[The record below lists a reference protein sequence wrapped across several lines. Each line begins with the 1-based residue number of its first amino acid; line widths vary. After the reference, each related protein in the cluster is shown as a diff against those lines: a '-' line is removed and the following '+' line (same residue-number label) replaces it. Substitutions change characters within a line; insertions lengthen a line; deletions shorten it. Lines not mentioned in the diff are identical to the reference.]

1 MRDPRLA
8 PWAAFLRRFAACK
21 NHYGRD
27 IKAPK
32 QGFPLSDQP
41 TLIPPEVAAPAGS
54 YKRIGFAFGDRFFM
68 LLFVGLV
75 WLGPAFFDARFVE
88 GMLAWDAL
96 VLVVWFID
104 LMQMA
109 RPKQLVVRRA
119 WRAPAALSIDSEVA
133 VTVENS
139 SRSSVHAKL
148 IDTVPMQ
155 LRTEPPTVSIR
166 VRARAEETA
175 IYHIRPTQ
183 RGDAKL
189 GNCYIRYQSIFR
201 IAERWVR
208 APLQQ
213 TVRIYPDLED
223 AKRHSMYLLRSRQI
237 AMEKRHTR
245 MRGIGREFESLRE
258 YQDGD
263 EYRDICWTASA
274 RRARL
279 VTRVYQMERSQTV
292 WIVIDSGRLMRARI
306 GELSKL
312 DKAVNSALS
321 LAQVA
326 LYSGDRV
333 GLIAYGRGVRTQLP
347 AAKGGAHLRQLI
359 EGLAMVSEEGAE
371 ADHLQM
377 AGRLLTDQKRR
388 SLIVWLTD
396 LAETAM
402 TPEVI
407 EAASM
412 MMPRHLVLFVVIG
425 QPDLG
430 DLASMTPKSES
441 EMYRIA
447 AAQEMVHRRELLLA
461 RLRER
466 GALAME
472 VSSGSVSPVLVNTY
486 LQIKERNQL

>member
-1 MRDPRLA
+1 
-8 PWAAFLRRFAACK
+8 
-21 NHYGRD
+21 
-27 IKAPK
+27 
-32 QGFPLSDQP
+32 
-41 TLIPPEVAAPAGS
+41 
-54 YKRIGFAFGDRFFM
+54 M

-75 WLGPAFFDARFVE
+75 WLGPAFFDSRFVYA
-88 GMLAWDAL
+88 MLVWDGFVMLLWLLDLARMPRPRQLL
-96 VLVVWFID
+96 VK
-104 LMQMA
+104 
-109 RPKQLVVRRA
+109 RS
-119 WRAPAALSIDSEVA
+119 WRAPGALSIDSEVGL
-133 VTVENS
+133 TLENS
-139 SRSSVHAKL
+139 SRNSIHATL
-148 IDTVPMQ
+148 TDTVPLQ
-155 LRTEPPTVSIR
+155 LRGEPPAVSLR
-166 VRARAEETA
+166 VRGRNEETA
-175 IYHIRPTQ
+175 TYHIRPMQ
-183 RGDAKL
+183 RGDANL
-189 GNCYIRYQSIFR
+189 GNCYIRYQSVFR

-208 APLQQ
+208 APLEQ
-213 TVRIYPDLED
+213 TIRIYPDLED

-237 AMEKRHTR
+237 ALEKRHTR

-258 YQDGD
+258 YHDGD

-274 RRARL
+274 RRAKL

-306 GELSKL
+306 GEFSKL

-333 GLIAYGRGVRTQLP
+333 GLIAYGRGIRQQLP
-347 AAKGGAHLRQLI
+347 AAKGSAHLRQMI
-359 EGLAMVSEEGAE
+359 EALALVSEEAAE

-430 DLASMTPKSES
+430 QLASMPPQDASQ
-441 EMYRIA
+441 MYRIA

-472 VSSGSVSPVLVNTY
+472 VSSGSVSPVLVNAY

>member
-1 MRDPRLA
+1 
-8 PWAAFLRRFAACK
+8 
-21 NHYGRD
+21 
-27 IKAPK
+27 
-32 QGFPLSDQP
+32 
-41 TLIPPEVAAPAGS
+41 
-54 YKRIGFAFGDRFFM
+54 M
-68 LLFVGLV
+68 LVFVGLG
-75 WLGPAFFDARFVE
+75 WLGPAFFDIRFVYA
-88 GMLAWDAL
+88 MFAWDAF
-96 VLVVWFID
+96 VLLLWLID
-104 LMQMA
+104 LVQMP
-109 RPKQLVVRRA
+109 RPAHISVKRS
-119 WRAPAALSIDSEVA
+119 WRAPAALSIDSEVDL
-133 VTVENS
+133 TVENS
-139 SRSSVHAKL
+139 SRATIYAKL
-148 IDTVPMQ
+148 IDTVPAQ
-155 LRTEPPTVSIR
+155 LRREPPTVPIR
-166 VRARAEETA
+166 AGARNEASAT
-175 IYHIRPTQ
+175 YRIRPMQ

-189 GNCYIRYQSIFR
+189 GDCYVRYQSVFR
-201 IAERWVR
+201 IAERWAR
-208 APLQQ
+208 APLEQ
-213 TVRIYPDLED
+213 TIRIYPDLED

-237 AMEKRHTR
+237 ALEKRHTR

-279 VTRVYQMERSQTV
+279 VTRIYQMERSQTV
-292 WIVIDSGRLMRARI
+292 WIVIDSGRLMRARV
-306 GELSKL
+306 GSFSKL
-312 DKAVNSALS
+312 DQAVNSALS

-333 GLIAYGRGVRTQLP
+333 GLIAYGRSIRQQLP
-347 AAKGGAHLRQLI
+347 AAKGSAHLRQLI
-359 EGLAMVSEEGAE
+359 EQLALVHEESAE

-407 EAASM
+407 DAASM

-430 DLASMTPKSES
+430 ELAAKSPASES

-466 GALAME
+466 GALAVE
-472 VSSGSVSPVLVNTY
+472 VTSGAVSPVVVNAY
-486 LQIKERNQL
+486 LQIKERSQL

>member
-1 MRDPRLA
+1 MNDQTTLVPPA
-8 PWAAFLRRFAACK
+8 IEA
-21 NHYGRD
+21 
-27 IKAPK
+27 KA
-32 QGFPLSDQP
+32 Q
-41 TLIPPEVAAPAGS
+41 S
-54 YKRIGFAFGDRFFM
+54 YKRVGVAFGDRFFM

-75 WLGPAFFDARFVE
+75 WLGPAFFDTRFVYA
-88 GMLAWDAL
+88 MFAWD
-96 VLVVWFID
+96 VFVVILWLID
-104 LMQMA
+104 LALMP
-109 RPKQLVVRRA
+109 RPDQLLVKRS
-119 WRAPAALSIDSEVA
+119 WRSAASLSISSDIDL
-133 VTVENS
+133 TLENS
-139 SRSSVHAKL
+139 ARKSVFCKL
-148 IDTVPMQ
+148 VDTTPMQ
-155 LRTEPPTVSIR
+155 LRNEPPTVSIR
-166 VRARAEETA
+166 VRAKDEGSASYR
-175 IYHIRPTQ
+175 IRPMQ
-183 RGDAKL
+183 RGDAKI
-189 GNCYIRYQSIFR
+189 GDCYVRYQSMLR

-208 APLQQ
+208 APLEQ

-223 AKRHSMYLLRSRQI
+223 AKRHSIYLLRSRQI
-237 AMEKRHTR
+237 ELEKRRTR

-258 YQDGD
+258 YQEGD
-263 EYRDICWTASA
+263 EYRDICWTAAA

-292 WIVIDSGRLMRARI
+292 WIVIDSGRLMRARM
-306 GELSKL
+306 GGLSKL
-312 DKAVNSALS
+312 DLAVNSALS

-333 GLIAYGRGVRTQLP
+333 GMVAYGRGIRHQIP
-347 AAKGGAHLRQLI
+347 AAKGSAHLRQLI
-359 EGLAMVSEEGAE
+359 ERLAVVREEGAE

-430 DLASMTPKSES
+430 ALASKTPTSES
-441 EMYRIA
+441 EMYHIA

-472 VSSGSVSPVLVNTY
+472 VSSGTVSPVLVNAY
-486 LQIKERNQL
+486 LQIKERSQL